1 MPPCTCTALSTAR
14 PTISVQKSLAEDG
27 PTEVSSPLS

>member
-1 MPPCTCTALSTAR
+1 VHLHAESTAR
-14 PTISVQKSLAEDG
+14 PTISVQKSFAADG